1 MKSKY
6 AVERLITRI
15 FSFVSVLLFLL
26 GLAWLVMEI
35 GMLGFDA
42 GAMILIV
49 VALVIMILCEVLIA
63 VYDIA
68 DSTAEYLKLLKENH
82 PTNQ

>member
-68 DSTAEYLKLLKENH
+68 DSTAEYVKLLKENH

>member
-1 MKSKY
+1 
-6 AVERLITRI
+6 
-15 FSFVSVLLFLL
+15 
-26 GLAWLVMEI
+26 
-35 GMLGFDA
+35 
-42 GAMILIV
+42 
-49 VALVIMILCEVLIA
+49 MILCEVLIA